1 MNKELKHKKISCG
14 NDREELEK
22 LRVRLFILKL
32 LLLMALFVS
41 IKNFKPVNDVINV
54 YGQYNKFI
62 AFFTSQ
68 FLSLLSIPS
77 SSNGQLIYLPSITLD
92 VGFECSGIEAVLM
105 FSVAVIAYPG
115 KWKNKLIGITAGFLV
130 LQVLNLGRV
139 LSLAYS
145 AVHFRSFFE
154 IIHLYIAQGFMIA
167 AALLIFIVYLNFSG
181 GNNKVVN

>member
-14 NDREELEK
+14 NEREASES

-32 LLLMALFVS
+32 LLLMAVFVS
-41 IKNFKPVNDVINV
+41 IKNFKPVNDVINI

-62 AFFTSQ
+62 AFYTSK
-68 FLSLLSIPS
+68 FLSLISIPS
-77 SSNGQLIYLPSITLD
+77 SSKGQLIYLPSVTLD

-105 FSVAVIAYPG
+105 FSMAVIAYPG

-130 LQVLNLGRV
+130 IQVLNVGRV
-139 LSLAYS
+139 FSLAYS
-145 AVHFRSFFE
+145 AVHFRSSFE

-167 AALLIFIVYLNFSG
+167 
-181 GNNKVVN
+181 